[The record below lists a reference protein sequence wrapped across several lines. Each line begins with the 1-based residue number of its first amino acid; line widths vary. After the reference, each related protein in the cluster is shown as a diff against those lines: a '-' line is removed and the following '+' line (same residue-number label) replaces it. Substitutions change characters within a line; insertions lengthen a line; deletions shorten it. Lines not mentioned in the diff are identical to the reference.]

1 MQGHEYNIQ
10 GHHPDGLKTYVKMTA
25 EVDFTHHFNYTKSM
39 PTRDDYIGQNNPAI
53 FKYATDNNLIPDDVL
68 DSPMIQE
75 EDLKDLANTAF
86 ANPYART
93 YPCHTKAACVNSAL
107 WDAATHPGNEL
118 VTANIKKMAAA
129 QGIQAE
135 VDNIYN
141 HFAEAF
147 TKAAAANEP
156 QVKEA
161 AYALTLTKE
170 DGTEDHFFNIT
181 EAQDT
186 IRSAEEAD
194 RQYRA
199 GNIADPYFRKIA
211 SSLVGAAAEQG
222 VPQEELPRSVRAFG
236 TTRVPD
242 PYMAELAV
250 RDFCK
255 RSNVA
260 PEPYVQEVLAL
271 QAIME
276 KAAAMDEAING
287 ASYIADKMCELNL
300 SNGILPG
307 VEDSPYSLIFQ
318 GPTMDEFMKYAG
330 STVYIMDV
338 PVPAEE
344 VINIPATTI
353 DTQFAPQAGQMI
365 HAAQAKLQE
374 ETADAMDK
382 VAAAA
387 EALSKLSP
395 GAARQL
401 LWVLSQQ

>member
-1 MQGHEYNIQ
+1 MSAPRE
-10 GHHPDGLKTYVKMTA
+10 
-25 EVDFTHHFNYTKSM
+25 DF
-39 PTRDDYIGQNNPAI
+39 IGQNNPAI
-53 FKYATDNNLIPDDVL
+53 IKYATDNGLIPDDVL

-75 EDLKDLANTAF
+75 EDLKELSNTAF

-129 QGIQAE
+129 QGITE
-135 VDNIYN
+135 TVDNIYN
-141 HFAEAF
+141 HFEEAF
-147 TKAAAANEP
+147 SKAAAANEQTP
-156 QVKEA
+156 VKEA
-161 AYALTLTKE
+161 AYALTLTKD
-170 DGTEDHFFNIT
+170 DGSEDHFFNIT

-186 IRSAEEAD
+186 IHSAEEAD

-211 SSLVGAAAEQG
+211 SSIVGAAAEQG
-222 VPQEELPRSVRAFG
+222 ISQEELPRSVRAFG

-276 KAAAMDEAING
+276 KAAAMDEAMKA

-300 SNGILPG
+300 SNGLIPHE
-307 VEDSPYSLIFQ
+307 EDSPYSLIFQ
-318 GPTMDEFMKYAG
+318 GPTMEEFMKHAG

-338 PVPAEE
+338 PVPAKE
-344 VINIPATTI
+344 VIDIPATTI
-353 DTQFAPQAGQMI
+353 DTQFAPQAGEMI

-374 ETADAMDK
+374 EAVDDMDK